1 MKKKNWVWL
10 FILAPLVIA
19 VAVAWA
25 ADTKITGL
33 TADTSPTSDD
43 LVVTVNAPGSSPANR
58 KVTADA
64 LVKAI
69 LVNPGSIGATATRST
84 KGWFIDLETTNYPT
98 VNGAAVFDQDVSA
111 DGNPSFSTINVVGT
125 NSLNLGT
132 AGSLVGQVTFKN
144 ATSGG
149 ITVQPITGALGT
161 TSLILGTTFTDATW
175 CSYATASGFT
185 CNQTAPQSASAT
197 LTSLAGLTETA
208 GGIPYGTAD
217 NAYAWLAAGAT
228 TTVLVGGG
236 AAAPVWTTATGSG
249 APVRATSPVLVTP
262 TLGAATA
269 TSLAVTAAAAT
280 GGILD
285 LLEGSDNGTSYLRV
299 QANAS
304 MATTSGFT
312 ISSDVTTE
320 SFSVTLGA
328 TGSDTVTFA
337 SASGAG
343 FTFTPNTT
351 FSGTLGA
358 GATTVTT
365 LNGHTFTTG
374 SSTFTGTAGQV
385 YTFPTT
391 TATLAR
397 TDAGQTFTGVQ
408 AFTAPTVATSI
419 APASADGATLGT
431 AAAEFSDLYLADG
444 GVIYFQNDQSVYL
457 TPSAA
462 TLTLTG
468 NLVTTG
474 TISGGLPRLGTW
486 ASPITSVGA
495 YALAAANA
503 YGTWIYYNDTD
514 EITLPAGV
522 AGMSV
527 CVQVPAA
534 TLVPVGPNGTDVIVL
549 EGTALSAGQAFSIA
563 AVAGNFACLI
573 ADAVN
578 HWVTAGTK
586 GTLTAIP

>member
-1 MKKKNWVWL
+1 MKKKNWIWL

-299 QANAS
+299 QADAS
-304 MATTSGFT
+304 MATTAGIT

-328 TGSDTVTFA
+328 TGSDAVTFA

-343 FTFTPNTT
+343 FTFTPVVT
-351 FSGTLGA
+351 FSAAPKGIVERI
-358 GATTVTT
+358 GATFDGGGSAIAVNKTAYVHVPFAVTSIDQWTVICDQDS
-365 LNGHTFTTG
+365 GTTG
-374 SSTFTGTAGQV
+374 IIITPYSDAYVEDDITLTTMCTSGTIPHTSDGATAGGTSHQGAWNCNITSIAADSV
-385 YTFPTT
+385 
-391 TATLAR
+391 
-397 TDAGQTFTGVQ
+397 VQ
-408 AFTAPTVATSI
+408 FKVTTAPTSATWCTVS
-419 APASADGATLGT
+419 LK
-431 AAAEFSDLYLADG
+431 
-444 GVIYFQNDQSVYL
+444 
-457 TPSAA
+457 
-462 TLTLTG
+462 
-468 NLVTTG
+468 VT
-474 TISGGLPRLGTW
+474 R
-486 ASPITSVGA
+486 
-495 YALAAANA
+495 
-503 YGTWIYYNDTD
+503 
-514 EITLPAGV
+514 
-522 AGMSV
+522 
-527 CVQVPAA
+527 
-534 TLVPVGPNGTDVIVL
+534 
-549 EGTALSAGQAFSIA
+549 
-563 AVAGNFACLI
+563 
-573 ADAVN
+573 
-578 HWVTAGTK
+578 
-586 GTLTAIP
+586 